1 MNDEIVRIR
10 SRAAADAKE
19 ADLLF
24 FFACRLAWL
33 REQDQEALDIL
44 LAAEQA
50 SDPQTN
56 ALARW
61 LLHEI
66 NPPVEPT
73 NGRSLAR

>member
-1 MNDEIVRIR
+1 MSDEILRIR

-33 REQDQEALDIL
+33 REQDGEALDIL
-44 LAAEQA
+44 MAAEQS

-66 NPPVEPT
+66 HSPVERT